1 MALDV
6 YHFATTHAFMEP
18 VRVLKPVSVSPA
30 GVALP
35 ATSPVQ
41 MASGVKLVTGTAR
54 AKMVHDVTQ

>member
-18 VRVLKPVSVSPA
+18 APVLKLVSVSPA
-30 GVALP
+30 GVDLP

-41 MASGVKLVTGTAR
+41 MESGVKLVTGTAR
-54 AKMVHDVTQ
+54 AKMVPDVTQ